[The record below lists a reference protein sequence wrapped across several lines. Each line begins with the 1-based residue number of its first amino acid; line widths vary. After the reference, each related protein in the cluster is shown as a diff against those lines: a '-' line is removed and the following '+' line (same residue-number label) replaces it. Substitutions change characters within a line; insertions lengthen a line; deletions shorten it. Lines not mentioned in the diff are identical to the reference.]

1 MKVMK
6 KVAGF
11 TLVEI
16 MIVVAIIGI
25 IIAIAVPGFIK
36 ARTVSQTRNCQENLT
51 KIDGSKQQWA
61 LEQNQGPADTPS
73 VADLDSGGDG
83 TGYLKTFPTEPTGGT
98 YAINS
103 VAADPTC
110 SNQGTSPGH
119 NLDDVTS
126 AVDDWSTK

>member
-61 LEQNQGPADTPS
+61 LEQNKGPTDEPS
-73 VADLDSGGDG
+73 IAELDSGGDG
-83 TGYLKTFPTEPTGGT
+83 TGYLKSFPTEPTGGS
-98 YAINS
+98 YDINP
-103 VAADPTC
+103 VNEDPTC
-110 SNQGTSPGH
+110 SNQGTNAGH
-119 NLDDVTS
+119 NLADVVA
-126 AVDDWSTK
+126 AVDDWSTI

>member
-61 LEQNQGPADTPS
+61 LEQNKGPTDTPTPG
-73 VADLDSGGDG
+73 ALANAAG
-83 TGYLKTFPTEPTGGT
+83 TGYLKSFPSEPTGGT
-98 YAINS
+98 YGIND
-103 VAADPTC
+103 VATDPTC
-110 SNQGTSPGH
+110 SNAATNPGH
-119 NLDDVTS
+119 NLSDVVK
-126 AVDDWSTK
+126 AVIDWS

>member
-1 MKVMK
+1 MKVMR

-61 LEQNQGPADTPS
+61 LEQNQGPTDTPAQS
-73 VADLDSGGDG
+73 DLDSNGDG
-83 TGYLKTFPTEPTGGT
+83 TGYLKSFPTEPTGGS
-98 YAINS
+98 YNINS
-103 VAADPTC
+103 VSADPTC
-110 SNQGTSPGH
+110 SNEGTIAGH
-119 NLDDVTS
+119 SLSDVVV
-126 AVDDWSTK
+126 AVDTWATR

>member
-51 KIDGSKQQWA
+51 KIDGAKQQWA
-61 LEQNQGPADTPS
+61 LEQNQGPTDTPS
-73 VADLDSGGDG
+73 QSDLDSGGDG
-83 TGYLKTFPTEPTGGT
+83 TGYLKAFPTEPVRGSYT
-98 YAINS
+98 INS
-103 VAADPTC
+103 VTAEPTC
-110 SNQGTSPGH
+110 SNEGTIVGH
-119 NLDDVTS
+119 NLSDVPVSVNSWATR
-126 AVDDWSTK
+126 